1 MATYAIG
8 DIQGCRDE
16 LARLLDACRFDPAQ
30 DKVWLVGDLVNRGP
44 DSVGVLRLVRSLGDA
59 AVTVLGN
66 HDLAM
71 LAQAEGFGHSHK
83 GDTVQSV
90 FDAPDRE
97 DLLAWLR
104 AQKLVHAEGDH
115 LLVHAGLLPQWTV
128 AEAVSLADE
137 VHAWLR
143 SPHYREFLRHMFGN
157 QPDHWDDALSGFDRL
172 RVITNSCTRMRV
184 CTPEGRMEFKFKG
197 EQGNIPPGHLPWF
210 DLPDRA
216 SADTT
221 IVCGH
226 WSALGLLVRPDL
238 IALDTGCLWGGPLT
252 AMRLEDRQVFQVEC
266 SRPVEKDW
274 G

>member
-8 DIQGCRDE
+8 DIQGCHDE

-44 DSVGVLRLVRSLGDA
+44 DSVGVLRLVKSLGDA

-104 AQKLVHAEGDH
+104 AQKLVHAEGAH

-128 AEAVSLADE
+128 AQAVMLADE

-143 SPHYREFLRHMFGN
+143 GPHYREFLRHMFGN
-157 QPDHWDDALSGFDRL
+157 QPDRWDDTLTGFDRL
-172 RVITNSCTRMRV
+172 RVITNACTRMRL
-184 CTPEGRMEFKFKG
+184 CTPDGALEFKFKG
-197 EQGNIPPGHLPWF
+197 ELRNLPPGHLPWF
-210 DLPDRA
+210 DLPQRA

-266 SRPVEKDW
+266 RNPLEKNW
-274 G
+274 H